1 MSNIEIDPDIIYHTH
16 SKIRNRFSGCG
27 KLIEDTITEIISG
40 KTKIEDLPII
50 TVEYDGKNYYSL
62 NNRRLYVIKHCKK
75 IGLIKTILVRIK
87 KVNPNKYTNTYS
99 LVGKLVYN

>member
-27 KLIEDTITEIISG
+27 KLVEDTLKEIISG
-40 KTKIEDLPII
+40 KTKIDDLPMI

-62 NNRRLYVIKHCKK
+62 NNRRLYVIKQCKK
-75 IGLIKTILVRIK
+75 IGIIKTINVRVK
-87 KVNPNKYTNTYS
+87 KVNQNKYINTYS
-99 LVGKLVYN
+99 LFGKLVYN